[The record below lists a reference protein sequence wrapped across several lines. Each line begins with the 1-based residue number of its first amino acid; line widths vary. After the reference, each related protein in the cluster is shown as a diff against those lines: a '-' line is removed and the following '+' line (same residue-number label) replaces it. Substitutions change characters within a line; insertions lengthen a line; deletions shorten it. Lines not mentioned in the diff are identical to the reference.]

1 MPTDLHVLG
10 CDPGQ
15 DGALALVRL
24 DGARKER
31 PTVLGWWTV
40 YGDERPRQRRL
51 SGALLQVLDLLGD
64 ADLDAV
70 AIEEPGGRGASGKGY
85 GPDAWLGLG
94 WYAGQ
99 VQGAIQQLCPGA
111 TVQRIGSDL
120 WPRKVSVRVGKLD
133 DGRHRLIEARRIA
146 GFAPDMVAVKTA
158 ADLERVVAAAEA
170 VLIGVAGGLIVTEQR
185 AIKRLKGAA

>member
-1 MPTDLHVLG
+1 MADTHVLG

-31 PTVLGWWTV
+31 PVVLGWWAI

-51 SGALLQVLDLLGD
+51 SGALLQVLELLGD

-70 AIEEPGGRGASGKGY
+70 AIEEPGGRGASHKSY
-85 GPDAWLGLG
+85 GPDTWLGLG

-99 VQGAIQQLCPGA
+99 VQGAIGQLCPNA
-111 TVQRIGSDL
+111 AVQRIGSDL
-120 WPRKVSVRVGKLD
+120 WPRKVGVRVGKRD
-133 DGRHRLIEARRIA
+133 DGRHRIAEARQAA
-146 GFAPDMVAVKTA
+146 GFAPDMASVKTA

-170 VLIGVAGGLIVTEQR
+170 VLIGVAGGLTIAEQR
-185 AIKRLKGAA
+185 AVKRLKGAA